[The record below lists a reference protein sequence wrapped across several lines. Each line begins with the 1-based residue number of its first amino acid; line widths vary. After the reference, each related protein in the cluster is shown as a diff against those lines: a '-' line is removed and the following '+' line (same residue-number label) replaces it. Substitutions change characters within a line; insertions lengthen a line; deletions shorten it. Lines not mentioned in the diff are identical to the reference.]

1 MKITL
6 LLAVL
11 VTAIVALLYYTPGLS
26 RAGEPAVPAVLR
38 ADGMRLAAMMTGDG
52 TALGRVFSDELVFVH
67 SDGRVESKADYVKNL
82 MAGDTAYTNARTS
95 ELQTVKPSADVVVL
109 IGRQD
114 MRKRLGAAWSEITL
128 RFLSV
133 WRNEGGTWRMVAWQS
148 MRPTGSTVVPRK

>member
-1 MKITL
+1 MKRPMLQL
-6 LLAVL
+6 LLVLFGFFSSARGAAESATDAVRR
-11 VTAIVALLYYTPGLS
+11 ID
-26 RAGEPAVPAVLR
+26 GE
-38 ADGMRLAAMMTGDG
+38 RLQAMMAGDG
-52 TALGRVFSDELVFVH
+52 AALGRVLSDELVFVH

-95 ELQTVKPSADVVVL
+95 ELRTMKPSSDVVVL

-114 MRKRLGAAWSEITL
+114 MRKRLGATWSEITL

-148 MRPTGSTVVPRK
+148 MRPAGSSVVPGK

>member
-11 VTAIVALLYYTPGLS
+11 LAAILALLYYTPGVS
-26 RAGEPAVPAVLR
+26 HAEEPAVPAVLR
-38 ADGMRLAAMMTGDG
+38 ADGSRLQAMMAGDG
-52 TALGRVFSDELVFVH
+52 AALGRVLSDELVFVH
-67 SDGRVESKADYVKNL
+67 SDGRVESKADYVENL
-82 MAGDTAYTNARTS
+82 LAGDTAYTNAKAAELRTM
-95 ELQTVKPSADVVVL
+95 KPSADIVVL

-148 MRPTGSTVVPRK
+148 MRPAGNSVVPGK